1 MQLICIPEA
10 AALLSTRDKSPALKM
25 CRVCISRL
33 AVYWW
38 HKQPYQVGACG
49 LYPVCTFVLCSFPPT
64 AVLFNFHRLLLSF
77 TLSSEALET
86 LLGSWFGVRK

>member
-1 MQLICIPEA
+1 MVCILSAPLCC
-10 AALLSTRDKSPALKM
+10 ALL
-25 CRVCISRL
+25 
-33 AVYWW
+33 
-38 HKQPYQVGACG
+38 
-49 LYPVCTFVLCSFPPT
+49 PPT